1 MKETLEKK
9 EKEVRDI
16 EAEADIEKKQML
28 DVGVNVFVNTLMAI
42 GDKKNDTRN
51 VYAQIPIY
59 YCVDG

>member
-28 DVGVNVFVNTLMAI
+28 DVGVKVDSKRSKLNRCKRELR
-42 GDKKNDTRN
+42 KK
-51 VYAQIPIY
+51 A
-59 YCVDG
+59 